1 MNVSIEHREARSGSK
16 RNRLKKFTKTD
27 HPHRKDL
34 TTTTGPT
41 PPKSRPPEFAPSD
54 TQSYPVKL
62 KVRRKFGQNRSRPMD
77 DLYAIN
83 AAKTEFREAFNQG
96 DPRGI
101 IAIAH
106 PDLINF
112 SDGQP
117 SEFGETGLQSFKRRL
132 EKLFADYT
140 AQLSVIVIEI
150 RMQSDV
156 AQCYGWHGL
165 TLTPR
170 RGGEPI
176 HRRSRYVDI
185 WRKNTALEWKLWIY
199 VDNADVADPFVPE
212 DVPPAKPKAYRA
224 QSFL

>member
-1 MNVSIEHREARSGSK
+1 
-16 RNRLKKFTKTD
+16 
-27 HPHRKDL
+27 
-34 TTTTGPT
+34 
-41 PPKSRPPEFAPSD
+41 
-54 TQSYPVKL
+54 
-62 KVRRKFGQNRSRPMD
+62 MD
-77 DLYAIN
+77 DLHAIN
-83 AAKTEFREAFNQG
+83 AAKTEFREGFNQG
-96 DPRGI
+96 DPCRI

-150 RMQSDV
+150 CLQSDV
-156 AQCYGWHGL
+156 AQGYGWHDL

-170 RGGEPI
+170 GGGEPI

-185 WRKNTALEWKLWIY
+185 WRKNTAREWKLWMY
-199 VDNADVADPFVPE
+199 VDADVADPFVPE
-212 DVPPAKPKAYRA
+212 DVPAAEPKAYPA